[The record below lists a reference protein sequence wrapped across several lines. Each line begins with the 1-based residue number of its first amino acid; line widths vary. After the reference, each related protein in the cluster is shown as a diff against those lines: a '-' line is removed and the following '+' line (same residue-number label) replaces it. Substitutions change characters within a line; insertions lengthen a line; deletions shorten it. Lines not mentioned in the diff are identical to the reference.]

1 MEIRTESS
9 FQNDKTKVSQ
19 GYELYSSVEV
29 REKLTQCLG
38 VQPKHRIAP
47 SYVSSLLE
55 GDPGD
60 EHHALALFH
69 SIYMSVL

>member
-29 REKLTQCLG
+29 REKLTQC
-38 VQPKHRIAP
+38 VQPIHRIAP

-55 GDPGD
+55 GDPGH
-60 EHHALALFH
+60 EYHALALFH